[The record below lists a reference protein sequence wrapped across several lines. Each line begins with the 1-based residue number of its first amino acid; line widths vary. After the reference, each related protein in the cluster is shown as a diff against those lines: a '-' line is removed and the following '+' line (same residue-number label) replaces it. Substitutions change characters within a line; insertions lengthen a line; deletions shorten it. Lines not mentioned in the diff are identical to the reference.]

1 MKGNARKKDKYKRMR
16 QQEIQKEMKKKAGK
30 GKVTPFTGECNTLFF
45 SQNFTMVWVDSSH
58 LSEL

>member
-30 GKVTPFTGECNTLFF
+30 GKVTPFTGECNTFF
-45 SQNFTMVWVDSSH
+45 F
-58 LSEL
+58 